1 MVFFVSSDIFL
12 VDFFC
17 NSDVCLVS
25 CCFVIQAGAV
35 LFVLFVHFA
44 CLLETRTAVCLPFL
58 KLECRKQVLSD
69 WSTKKRSVTIRGKR
83 RTNFSQVWSWTT
95 NRALKIKM
103 DQNAFTQI
111 HTVHDFN
118 IQIEAANEKTL
129 LSLMVSNASWA
140 QYHQKAKLSCEFNM
154 GRLQLLT
161 MFLSNKPALLSVLWV
176 LPVPSVL
183 CCQNWCS
190 GFMTCHHSSSRL
202 FWSRIN
208 HRPASFSIGHAWRG
222 KNWSLQV
229 SYFSND
235 TTKHIQALDSGF
247 QPLATKGVRWEFPR
261 WLGWGLPLHPGALSD
276 MLW

>member
-1 MVFFVSSDIFL
+1 VPFYL
-12 VDFFC
+12 C
-17 NSDVCLVS
+17 Y
-25 CCFVIQAGAV
+25 
-35 LFVLFVHFA
+35 LFI
-44 CLLETRTAVCLPFL
+44 LLAFL
-58 KLECRKQVLSD
+58 KLELQCAFLFWNWNAVSKFCLIEVR
-69 WSTKKRSVTIRGKR
+69 KKRSVTIQGKR